1 MDKKG
6 YPLLQMISA
15 RSCWRYETLFSFIHA
30 FSYLRYQGVYD
41 PLKSPPFTPP
51 TSAQSRP
58 RRGSFSSDEIVLP
71 SGVFTLL
78 TDCYSPTCSRDQL
91 CYSIAC
97 PRRLEQQAR
106 LNMKPQ
112 PGLSKQI
119 SKDSL
124 NDMIVST
131 VVMYVWSPDIGHVG
145 GWYIVDSF
153 RATGDRE

>member
-1 MDKKG
+1 MRQQEEEGPD
-6 YPLLQMISA
+6 SA
-15 RSCWRYETLFSFIHA
+15 APQTRTRKDSL
-30 FSYLRYQGVYD
+30 
-41 PLKSPPFTPP
+41 
-51 TSAQSRP
+51 
-58 RRGSFSSDEIVLP
+58 SSDEAPLP

-119 SKDSL
+119 SRESLGDVPVRFFALAFPKSYYLSGRRNAMDSL
-124 NDMIVST
+124 CTSRNSQ
-131 VVMYVWSPDIGHVG
+131 
-145 GWYIVDSF
+145 
-153 RATGDRE
+153 

>member
-1 MDKKG
+1 MPQQEEEG
-6 YPLLQMISA
+6 PVSA
-15 RSCWRYETLFSFIHA
+15 ALPTLTRKDS
-30 FSYLRYQGVYD
+30 L
-41 PLKSPPFTPP
+41 
-51 TSAQSRP
+51 
-58 RRGSFSSDEIVLP
+58 SSDEAPLP

-119 SKDSL
+119 SRESL
-124 NDMIVST
+124 GDVPVRFFFHSCLPQ
-131 VVMYVWSPDIGHVG
+131 VLL
-145 GWYIVDSF
+145 SF
-153 RATGDRE
+153 RTTERYGFTLYLKKFSIVFQMQRNGVKRLSMKSYTLSVTLCEIWNTFEM

>member
-1 MDKKG
+1 M
-6 YPLLQMISA
+6 
-15 RSCWRYETLFSFIHA
+15 
-30 FSYLRYQGVYD
+30 YD
-41 PLKSPPFTPP
+41 PP
-51 TSAQSRP
+51 TSSQSRP
-58 RRGSFSSDEIVLP
+58 RRGSFSSDEVVLP

-124 NDMIVST
+124 NDMTVSI
-131 VVMYVWSPDIGHVG
+131 VVMYNSCVCGHLTLG
-145 GWYIVDSF
+145 I
-153 RATGDRE
+153 

>member
-1 MDKKG
+1 M
-6 YPLLQMISA
+6 P
-15 RSCWRYETLFSFIHA
+15 
-30 FSYLRYQGVYD
+30 
-41 PLKSPPFTPP
+41 
-51 TSAQSRP
+51 
-58 RRGSFSSDEIVLP
+58 LP

-124 NDMIVST
+124 NDVPVS
-131 VVMYVWSPDIGHVG
+131 VVVFGFDVSAIAIKLSAFMRGYFKC
-145 GWYIVDSF
+145 YCY
-153 RATGDRE
+153 